1 MRPRVSDP
9 DRSGAPKPEA
19 AEIRERIMTATL
31 HVAGEVGYDNAS
43 VDLVLEQHGGFRA
56 EFYRHFES
64 IEDSYAQAYALESE
78 RIYEAMLAAGRDAG
92 SWPDGLQVVLE
103 TLGKFISDHPMVA
116 RGLLIEVH
124 VAGGPSLR
132 KHQEIFERLSRAVD
146 SARRKTLSCHA
157 PPPLTASFIVHMVNT
172 ALTTALRSEAP
183 DRFPSSELIELV
195 CSYYNLAP
203 TLDGGGERR

>member
-9 DRSGAPKPEA
+9 DRNGAPKPEA
-19 AEIRERIMTATL
+19 AEIRERIMAATL
-31 HVAGEVGYDNAS
+31 HVVGEVGYDNTS
-43 VDLVLEQHGGFRA
+43 VDLVLERYGGFQA

-64 IEDSYAQAYALESE
+64 VEDCYAQAYALESE
-78 RIYEAMLAAGRDAG
+78 RICEAMLAAGREAG
-92 SWPDGLQVVLE
+92 SWRDGLKAVLDV
-103 TLGKFISDHPMVA
+103 LAQLISDRPAVA

-172 ALTTALRSEAP
+172 ALTTALRSETP
-183 DRFPSSELIELV
+183 ERFPSSELIELV

-203 TLDGGGERR
+203 TLDGGSERR